1 MPALTSADLNE
12 LGTLLEDGDRGGFY
26 YRIPGTEFR
35 RIPGTVYLINRLPL
49 EHRSCRV
56 SHGLSFPAIRIM

>member
-35 RIPGTVYLINRLPL
+35 GQYT
-49 EHRSCRV
+49 
-56 SHGLSFPAIRIM
+56 